1 MREFRRQQNRA
12 RRKHEREALEER
24 EKNVK
29 IFIFIVYMKW
39 RKKSWKESFQLRVPF
54 TRLLSLF
61 RNLHTKRVDEQLRII
76 RCASF
81 FIPPTNL
88 STLRQSLKE
97 MKKLRK
103 EMAKHFL
110 FFAYSAHCLC
120 LVLFFKH
127 SKEKFFEQ
135 MFFPSRFYDSQSKK
149 LFGVVDAFTMW
160 WELFTLVE
168 WEIYIHWH
176 NNDEWG
182 RLLCNKLIFRTEKK
196 VEIHCN

>member
-1 MREFRRQQNRA
+1 MKQFLLTA
-12 RRKHEREALEER
+12 VLMCKLSAKLGIFFYFAHFLDERIPTTAKQSSKEAWKGSR
-24 EKNVK
+24 STRGEKNVK
-29 IFIFIVYMKW
+29 KFIFIVYMKW

-54 TRLLSLF
+54 TRLLSLC
-61 RNLHTKRVDEQLRII
+61 LKLAHERVVEQLRII

-120 LVLFFKH
+120 LVLFFTLSIRKKSF
-127 SKEKFFEQ
+127 SKNV
-135 MFFPSRFYDSQSKK
+135 FPFS
-149 LFGVVDAFTMW
+149 
-160 WELFTLVE
+160 
-168 WEIYIHWH
+168 
-176 NNDEWG
+176 
-182 RLLCNKLIFRTEKK
+182 LLWLTK
-196 VEIHCN
+196 